1 MSKMETGYASAE
13 PKKGK
18 LLRRLMKIVF
28 VYMMVDSV
36 VSKYAEYRKKRN
48 EKLEG
53 ENKDSAY
60 KSYDLFM
67 NSKEIR
73 IGDERF
79 SGANIKNCLGGV
91 NLDLQELKMY
101 SDVFLNLSNVFGGIS
116 VKVPYG
122 VNVKCDSKCMFGG
135 VSCTVPEYEGDE
147 VHTIYIEAKITFGGL
162 AVNAAKCSDETVED
176 MFEEGVLES
185 ISKEINVVK
194 ESGGSRE
201 TGSAVAL
208 DGQDAAGI
216 K

>member
-1 MSKMETGYASAE
+1 
-13 PKKGK
+13 
-18 LLRRLMKIVF
+18 
-28 VYMMVDSV
+28 
-36 VSKYAEYRKKRN
+36 
-48 EKLEG
+48 
-53 ENKDSAY
+53 
-60 KSYDLFM
+60 
-67 NSKEIR
+67 
-73 IGDERF
+73 
-79 SGANIKNCLGGV
+79 
-91 NLDLQELKMY
+91 MY

-116 VKVPYG
+116 IKVPYG

-201 TGSAVAL
+201 TGSAVAF